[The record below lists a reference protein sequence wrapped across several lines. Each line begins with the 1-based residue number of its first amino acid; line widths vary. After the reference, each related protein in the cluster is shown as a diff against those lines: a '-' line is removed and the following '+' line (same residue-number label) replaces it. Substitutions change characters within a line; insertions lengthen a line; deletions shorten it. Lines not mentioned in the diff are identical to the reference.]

1 MDRDYC
7 ISRNGTCIRTL
18 VGCIDYRCGFDCDE
32 RCSNEEQEEGE
43 RVSNSDHHSNEMQLL
58 RGAVKPTAITGLI
71 SIIVSAILAGLPGF
85 YGALLAQF
93 IVVIFFTV
101 TLGVSK
107 ISKDLDPLSTMGL
120 ALFSYTTKLLF
131 VGLFLWAITN
141 FTERET
147 INRTSFG
154 IAAILLT
161 LSWLGGEI
169 ASYMKLRIHLPLPDS
184 STNKPD
190 SSKEK

>member
-1 MDRDYC
+1 M
-7 ISRNGTCIRTL
+7 SKSSNP
-18 VGCIDYRCGFDCDE
+18 
-32 RCSNEEQEEGE
+32 SNEA
-43 RVSNSDHHSNEMQLL
+43 QLL
-58 RGAVKPTAITGLI
+58 KGAVKPTAITGLV
-71 SIIVSAILAGLPGF
+71 SVIVSAIFADLPGL

-93 IVVIFFTV
+93 IVVIFFAV

-154 IAAILLT
+154 IAAIVLT

-184 STNKPD
+184 ST
-190 SSKEK
+190 SKEK

>member
-1 MDRDYC
+1 M
-7 ISRNGTCIRTL
+7 
-18 VGCIDYRCGFDCDE
+18 
-32 RCSNEEQEEGE
+32 
-43 RVSNSDHHSNEMQLL
+43 SNSQEQSNEMQLL

-71 SIIVSAILAGLPGF
+71 SVIISAIIAGLPGL

-93 IVVIFFTV
+93 IVVIFFAV

-107 ISKDLDPLSTMGL
+107 LSKDLDPLSTMGL

-131 VGLFLWAITN
+131 VGLFLFAITN

-154 IAAILLT
+154 VAAILLT

-184 STNKPD
+184 STSNT
-190 SSKEK
+190 SKEK

>member
-1 MDRDYC
+1 M
-7 ISRNGTCIRTL
+7 SQL
-18 VGCIDYRCGFDCDE
+18 
-32 RCSNEEQEEGE
+32 SNEL
-43 RVSNSDHHSNEMQLL
+43 HLL
-58 RGAVKPTAITGLI
+58 RGALKPSAIAGLI
-71 SIIVSAILAGLPGF
+71 AIIASSAIAGMPGF

-107 ISKDLDPLSTMGL
+107 LSKDLDPLSTMGV
-120 ALFSYTTKLLF
+120 ALFSYTTKLLL
-131 VGLFLWAITN
+131 VGVFLWALT
-141 FTERET
+141 TYTDREA

-154 IAAILLT
+154 ITAIVLT

-184 STNKPD
+184 SP
-190 SSKEK
+190 SKEK

>member
-1 MDRDYC
+1 M
-7 ISRNGTCIRTL
+7 
-18 VGCIDYRCGFDCDE
+18 
-32 RCSNEEQEEGE
+32 
-43 RVSNSDHHSNEMQLL
+43 SNSQEQSNEMQLL
-58 RGAVKPTAITGLI
+58 RGAVKPTAITASI
-71 SIIVSAILAGLPGF
+71 SVIISAIIAGLPGL

-93 IVVIFFTV
+93 IVVIFFAV

-107 ISKDLDPLSTMGL
+107 LSKDLDPLSTMGL

-131 VGLFLWAITN
+131 VGLFLFAITN

-154 IAAILLT
+154 VAAILLT

-184 STNKPD
+184 SAGNSD
-190 SSKEK
+190 VSKER

>member
-1 MDRDYC
+1 M
-7 ISRNGTCIRTL
+7 
-18 VGCIDYRCGFDCDE
+18 
-32 RCSNEEQEEGE
+32 
-43 RVSNSDHHSNEMQLL
+43 SNSQEQSNEMQLL
-58 RGAVKPTAITGLI
+58 RGAVKPTVITGLI
-71 SIIVSAILAGLPGF
+71 SVIVSSIFAGLPGL

-93 IVVIFFTV
+93 IVVIFFAV

-131 VGLFLWAITN
+131 VGVFLWAITN

-154 IAAILLT
+154 VAAILLT

-184 STNKPD
+184 SPSNSD

>member
-1 MDRDYC
+1 MSKSINSNYP
-7 ISRNGTCIRTL
+7 
-18 VGCIDYRCGFDCDE
+18 
-32 RCSNEEQEEGE
+32 SNEA
-43 RVSNSDHHSNEMQLL
+43 QLL
-58 RGAVKPTAITGLI
+58 KGAVKPTAITGLI
-71 SIIVSAILAGLPGF
+71 SVIISAIFAGLPGL
-85 YGALLAQF
+85 YGAFLAQF
-93 IVVIFFTV
+93 IVVIFFAV

-120 ALFSYTTKLLF
+120 ALFSYTTKLFF
-131 VGLFLWAITN
+131 VGLFFWPITN

-154 IAAILLT
+154 VAAILLT

-184 STNKPD
+184 STSNSD
-190 SSKEK
+190 SSKE

>member
-1 MDRDYC
+1 M
-7 ISRNGTCIRTL
+7 SNSNQP
-18 VGCIDYRCGFDCDE
+18 
-32 RCSNEEQEEGE
+32 SNE
-43 RVSNSDHHSNEMQLL
+43 VQLL
-58 RGAVKPTAITGLI
+58 KGAVKPTAITGLI
-71 SIIVSAILAGLPGF
+71 SVIVSAIFAGLPGL

-93 IVVIFFTV
+93 IVVIFFAV

-154 IAAILLT
+154 IAAIVLT

-184 STNKPD
+184 ATSEENQ
-190 SSKEK
+190 

>member
-1 MDRDYC
+1 M
-7 ISRNGTCIRTL
+7 
-18 VGCIDYRCGFDCDE
+18 
-32 RCSNEEQEEGE
+32 
-43 RVSNSDHHSNEMQLL
+43 SNSREESNEMQLL

-71 SIIVSAILAGLPGF
+71 SVIASAIFAGLPGF

-107 ISKDLDPLSTMGL
+107 LSKDLDPLSTMGL

-131 VGLFLWAITN
+131 VGLFLFAITN
-141 FTERET
+141 FTERAT

-154 IAAILLT
+154 VAAILLT
-161 LSWLGGEI
+161 ISWLGGEI

-184 STNKPD
+184 STSNT
-190 SSKEK
+190 SKEK

>member
-1 MDRDYC
+1 MSTSNSSNYP
-7 ISRNGTCIRTL
+7 
-18 VGCIDYRCGFDCDE
+18 
-32 RCSNEEQEEGE
+32 SNEA
-43 RVSNSDHHSNEMQLL
+43 QLL
-58 RGAVKPTAITGLI
+58 KGAVKLTAITGLI
-71 SIIVSAILAGLPGF
+71 SVIVSAVFAGLPGL

-93 IVVIFFTV
+93 IVVIFFAV

-154 IAAILLT
+154 VAAILLT

-169 ASYMKLRIHLPLPDS
+169 ASYMKLRIHLPLPP
-184 STNKPD
+184 KPD
-190 SSKEK
+190 PEEK

>member
-1 MDRDYC
+1 M
-7 ISRNGTCIRTL
+7 
-18 VGCIDYRCGFDCDE
+18 
-32 RCSNEEQEEGE
+32 SNAQEQ
-43 RVSNSDHHSNEMQLL
+43 SNEMQLL
-58 RGAVKPTAITGLI
+58 RGAVKPTAITGLV
-71 SIIVSAILAGLPGF
+71 SIVASAIFAGLPGF

-107 ISKDLDPLSTMGL
+107 LSKDLDPLSTMGL

-131 VGLFLWAITN
+131 VGLFLFAITN

-154 IAAILLT
+154 VAAILLT
-161 LSWLGGEI
+161 ISWLGGEI
-169 ASYMKLRIHLPLPDS
+169 ASYMKVTIHLPLTES
-184 STNKPD
+184 STGKSD

>member
-1 MDRDYC
+1 M
-7 ISRNGTCIRTL
+7 
-18 VGCIDYRCGFDCDE
+18 
-32 RCSNEEQEEGE
+32 
-43 RVSNSDHHSNEMQLL
+43 SNSQEQSNEMQLL

-71 SIIVSAILAGLPGF
+71 SVIASSIFAGLPGF

-93 IVVIFFTV
+93 IVVIFFAV

-107 ISKDLDPLSTMGL
+107 LSKDLDPLSTMGL
-120 ALFSYTTKLLF
+120 ALFSYTTKLFF

-141 FTERET
+141 FTERDT

-154 IAAILLT
+154 VAAILLT

-169 ASYMKLRIHLPLPDS
+169 ASYMKLRIHLPLPDTS
-184 STNKPD
+184 SSNSD

>member
-1 MDRDYC
+1 M
-7 ISRNGTCIRTL
+7 
-18 VGCIDYRCGFDCDE
+18 
-32 RCSNEEQEEGE
+32 
-43 RVSNSDHHSNEMQLL
+43 SNSREESNEMQLL

-71 SIIVSAILAGLPGF
+71 SVIASAIFAGLPGF

-107 ISKDLDPLSTMGL
+107 LSKDLDPLSTMGL

-131 VGLFLWAITN
+131 VGLFLFAITN

-154 IAAILLT
+154 VAAILLT

-184 STNKPD
+184 STSNT
-190 SSKEK
+190 SKEK

>member
-1 MDRDYC
+1 M
-7 ISRNGTCIRTL
+7 SNSQ
-18 VGCIDYRCGFDCDE
+18 E
-32 RCSNEEQEEGE
+32 QSNEL
-43 RVSNSDHHSNEMQLL
+43 QLL

-71 SIIVSAILAGLPGF
+71 SVIASAIFAGLPGF

-107 ISKDLDPLSTMGL
+107 LSKDLDPLSTMGL

-131 VGLFLWAITN
+131 VGLFLFAITN

-154 IAAILLT
+154 VAAILLT
-161 LSWLGGEI
+161 ISWLGGEI

-184 STNKPD
+184 STGN

>member
-1 MDRDYC
+1 M
-7 ISRNGTCIRTL
+7 SKSSNP
-18 VGCIDYRCGFDCDE
+18 
-32 RCSNEEQEEGE
+32 SNEA
-43 RVSNSDHHSNEMQLL
+43 QLL
-58 RGAVKPTAITGLI
+58 KGAVKPTAITGLI
-71 SIIVSAILAGLPGF
+71 SIIVSAIFAGLPGL

-93 IVVIFFTV
+93 IVVIFFAV

-154 IAAILLT
+154 IAAIVLT

-169 ASYMKLRIHLPLPDS
+169 ASYMKLRIHLPLPENSD
-184 STNKPD
+184 P
-190 SSKEK
+190 SKEK

>member
-1 MDRDYC
+1 M
-7 ISRNGTCIRTL
+7 
-18 VGCIDYRCGFDCDE
+18 
-32 RCSNEEQEEGE
+32 SNAQEQ
-43 RVSNSDHHSNEMQLL
+43 SNEMQML
-58 RGAVKPTAITGLI
+58 RGAVKPTAITG
-71 SIIVSAILAGLPGF
+71 IVSIVASAIFAGLPGF

-107 ISKDLDPLSTMGL
+107 LSKDLDPLSTMGL

-131 VGLFLWAITN
+131 VGLFLFAITN

-154 IAAILLT
+154 VAAILLT
-161 LSWLGGEI
+161 ISWLGGEI

-184 STNKPD
+184 STGNSD